1 MNRVPGAAEASLRS
15 EARVTTRR
23 RACAAVALLSISLWL
38 GGLVALG
45 AIAAPIVFNVVS
57 HPASA
62 DAMTLV
68 FQKFDLVTMAC
79 AAVVLATEAALASAR
94 GAFNRLDRWRAA
106 LSALAAALAVYE
118 ATRVSPAIAAL
129 HAGGAIRG
137 VGSAGA
143 DLARLHDVAEACGK
157 AEIALLVAVL
167 VMHVF
172 ALSGRCDAPVP
183 TRAVVEE
190 PGRGAL

>member
-1 MNRVPGAAEASLRS
+1 MRFASEKPLGNEAP
-15 EARVTTRR
+15 VTTRR
-23 RACAAVALLSISLWL
+23 RACEAVALLCISLWL

-68 FQKFDLVTMAC
+68 FQRFDLVAMAC
-79 AAVVLATEAALASAR
+79 AGMVLATEAALASAR
-94 GAFNRLDRWRAA
+94 GAFDRLDRWRSG
-106 LSALAAALAVYE
+106 LSALAGALAVYE
-118 ATRVSPAIAAL
+118 GTRVSPAIAAL

-143 DLARLHDVAEACGK
+143 DLSRLHDVAEACGK
-157 AEIALLVAVL
+157 AEIAILVALV

-172 ALSGRCDAPVP
+172 ALSGRYGASAP
-183 TRAVVEE
+183 TRTVVDER
-190 PGRGAL
+190 GRPAP